1 MFFSQAAGG
10 LSFWLVVSVCVSA
23 REDSGGAFFSFSLLL
38 GGLLMAR
45 ELVEGADWRMVGAR
59 RSALI

>member
-1 MFFSQAAGG
+1 MCFSAKQPGVSLSGWSCLFVCLRVKIVVVRFF
-10 LSFWLVVSVCVSA
+10 F
-23 REDSGGAFFSFSLLL
+23 LLL